1 MTSLITH
8 LLSVPGWFAVL
19 VVFLLPALESS
30 VFLGFVVP
38 GELALLLGGVVA
50 SQGHVPVAAVAAAGI
65 VGAITGDAI
74 GYLVGRRWGRRILD
88 STVGRFVGAARLD
101 RAEHA
106 LSTRGGWTVFV
117 GRFTVALRVL
127 VPGLAGMGRMPYRR
141 FVVFNVAGAVLWG
154 GALVAVGYFAGATW
168 QHVAHLISNAGL
180 AATAAVVVVLVGRH
194 VLRNR
199 RRRTTVGIVTEGGRG
214 R

>member
-1 MTSLITH
+1 MTTFVEH
-8 LLSVPGWFAVL
+8 LLSVPGWLALV

-50 SQGHVPVAAVAAAGI
+50 GQGHLPVVAVAAAGI
-65 VGAITGDAI
+65 GGAISGDAI
-74 GYLVGRRWGRRILD
+74 GYVVGRRWGRRILD
-88 STVGRFVGAARLD
+88 SVLGRFVRPDRLD

-106 LSTRGGWTVFV
+106 LSTRGGWTVLL

-141 FVVFNVAGAVLWG
+141 FALFNVLGAVLWG
-154 GALVAVGYFAGATW
+154 GAMVAAGYLAGASW
-168 QHVAHLISNAGL
+168 QHVAHLVSTAGL
-180 AATAAVVVVLVGRH
+180 VVTAAVVVLLLAWHALHG
-194 VLRNR
+194 R
-199 RRRTTVGIVTEGGRG
+199 RRRTTVDA
-214 R
+214 